1 MMEEKSFL
9 IIKTILKQMVDNISK
24 NKRKKGG
31 FKKDGSTHH
40 SGIKNEHNIV
50 NWLNQEESSIGQ
62 YLRPSNTFKV
72 QHKGGTQCKADAVII
87 NSLDNS
93 VLTTLSIKNHKTGTF
108 DWLNSTKGFPDDLST
123 WLKEKTKVIKAN
135 YLNHQNLD
143 ICREEIDTL
152 FSSTLSD
159 LKSNHDFI
167 QMILESIYQ
176 KYTDGILI
184 NIEKEQTLVYFEK
197 KELKEL
203 QANND
208 SSIRFSLKHNPGTC
222 SASIIK
228 TNINTLEETNTNLRI
243 RLVLNN
249 GVNALVGTSLKNKCS
264 VPCIKIQQD
273 QVDTLIHSIENKKI
287 EKYNNIK

>member
-1 MMEEKSFL
+1 MMEEKSFS
-9 IIKTILKQMVDNISK
+9 IIKTILKKMVDKIST
-24 NKRKKGG
+24 RKKGG

-50 NWLNQEESSIGQ
+50 DWLNQEESSIGQ
-62 YLRPSNTFKV
+62 FLRPKEELKV
-72 QHKGGTQCKADAVII
+72 QHKGGTQCKADAIVI
-87 NSLDNS
+87 NTLDNS

-108 DWLNSTKGFPDDLST
+108 DWLNSTKGFPDDLSAI
-123 WLKEKTKVIKAN
+123 LKEKTKEIKAN
-135 YLNHQNLD
+135 YLIHQNLD
-143 ICREEIDTL
+143 VCREEIDTL

-167 QMILESIYQ
+167 QSILESIYQ

-184 NIEKEQTLVYFEK
+184 NAEKEQTLVYFEK

-203 QANND
+203 QAPND
-208 SSIRFSLKHNPGTC
+208 SFRFSLKHTPGTC
-222 SASIIK
+222 SASIIR
-228 TNINTLEETNTNLRI
+228 TNIETLEEINTHLRI

-273 QVDTLIHSIENKKI
+273 QVDSFIHSIENKKI
-287 EKYNNIK
+287 EKYNYSKL